1 MKSFLRFRIGSLA
14 LAVGLLAVQPTTAQE
29 GKWTEYYSFEKVAL
43 PATVDHQVG
52 GLTTLSDGRI
62 AACVDS
68 GEVLLFAPETGK
80 WSEFARGLMC
90 PLGLLEEPSGALLVM
105 QWTEL
110 TRLTDTDKDGK
121 ADFYE
126 TVFDGFGV
134 TGNYHEFA
142 YGPARDKDGNLYI
155 ALNVASN
162 NGGVFKHVRGP
173 WSQIGLAKEHMDAS
187 NGKKIADEY
196 KKEAGR
202 MYSRVPYR
210 GWVLKITPDGK
221 TVPFASGFRSPDGI
235 GFDDEGRLWITDNQ
249 GDWKATSP
257 LYHVEEG
264 NFYGHPAS
272 LIWEGGWGDR
282 NPLDVPVEELQ
293 EKRTREAGFFPYGDM
308 ANSPTQ
314 PLPTIDPEKFGLPK
328 GELLIGDM
336 NQPNLIRFL
345 SEEVG
350 GVMQG
355 AAIPFLL
362 TPELGI
368 GNHRFAFDPEGALW
382 IGKTHL
388 KWAGDEGLTKVTWNR
403 KPLFLVEKAHLLE
416 DGFEIGFNAALA
428 EELPKL
434 KVSRHTYH
442 YHGEYGSPRVDD
454 QQVEP
459 LDVAVSEDRKSLRFT
474 LPEIEEDYLYTIT
487 LKRAKNASGDP
498 LMGHVMHYFVNTSVA
513 GKPETDAGFEDLLAT
528 GDLSNFFTGNKGGKW
543 TLKDGVVSRGPE
555 KVGSLMTRKKYRNFD
570 LKFEW
575 KISEG
580 GNSGVIYRSQKG
592 KGLEYQVLD
601 DERHVRGKTPNS
613 SAAAL
618 YDLVGPV
625 ADKPYRPAGEWNSG
639 RIVSNG
645 SHIEHWLNGSKVLEI
660 EIGSED
666 WQERF
671 AKSKFS
677 EVKSFAGSESG
688 IQFQDHGADVSY
700 RNIRIRSL

>member
-1 MKSFLRFRIGSLA
+1 MNTFLKFRIGSLA
-14 LAVGLLAVQPTTAQE
+14 IALGLLAVQQTPAQE
-29 GKWTEYYSFEKVAL
+29 GKWTDYYSFEKVAL
-43 PATVDHQVG
+43 PTTVDHQVG

-68 GEVLLFAPETGK
+68 GEVLFFDPKTGK

-173 WSQIGLAKEHMDAS
+173 WSPIGLAKEHMDAS
-187 NGKKIADEY
+187 NGRKIADEY

-221 TVPFASGFRSPDGI
+221 TIPFASGFRSPDGI

-264 NFYGHPAS
+264 NFYGHLAS
-272 LIWEGGWGDR
+272 LIWEEGWGDR

-293 EKRTREAGFFPYGDM
+293 KKRTREAGFFPYGDM

-345 SEEVG
+345 AEEVG

-403 KPLFLVEKAHLLE
+403 KPLFLVEKARLLE

-428 EELPKL
+428 EDLPKL

-442 YHGEYGSPRVDD
+442 YHGDYGSPRVDD

-474 LPEIEEDYLYTIT
+474 LPEIKEDYLYTIT
-487 LKRAKNASGDP
+487 LKRAKNAAGDP
-498 LMGHVMHYFVNTSVA
+498 LMGEVMHYFVNTSA
-513 GKPETDAGFEDLLAT
+513 TGESETDPGFEDLLAT
-528 GDLSNFFTGNKGGKW
+528 GNLSNFFTGNKGGKW

-555 KVGSLMTRKKYRNFD
+555 KAGSLMTRKKYRNFD

-625 ADKPYRPAGEWNSG
+625 ADKPYRPAGQWNSG

-645 SHIEHWLNGSKVLEI
+645 KHIEHWLNGSKVLEI
-660 EIGSED
+660 EMGSED
-666 WQERF
+666 WKERY
-671 AKSKFS
+671 AKSKFA
-677 EVKSFAGSESG
+677 EVENFAESESG
-688 IQFQDHGADVSY
+688 IQFQDHGAEVSY